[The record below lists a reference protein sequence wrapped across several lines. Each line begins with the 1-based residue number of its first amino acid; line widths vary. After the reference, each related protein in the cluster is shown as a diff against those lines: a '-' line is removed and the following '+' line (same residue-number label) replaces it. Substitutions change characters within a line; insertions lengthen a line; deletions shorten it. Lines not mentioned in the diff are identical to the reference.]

1 MSYLSLCS
9 RLNYSRLTH
18 ILLSKRVLL
27 HVSAI
32 VYGDSWWFVFG
43 NMETHTHTYICIL
56 CMVGSDPK
64 NSSNFLTSLLTFLLC
79 GHPRGRA
86 SDAWYLTWTEK
97 NRGTIK
103 SCLNSGLLE
112 FARVCLFVFPLFA
125 SSQNRVYES
134 SEAAAIFFFLPTAGG
149 NCPTWMVKASRACQ
163 TSLTFFLE
171 VWFSFFLN

>member
-1 MSYLSLCS
+1 MHPGTEITGYATWLVGWLPAMAWSRWIQSLGMVEPCLGPIATIS
-9 RLNYSRLTH
+9 RRESQDLLTFYWVSECYCMLYSNSLRWFMM
-18 ILLSKRVLL
+18 IC
-27 HVSAI
+27 I
-32 VYGDSWWFVFG
+32 WQYG
-43 NMETHTHTYICIL
+43 NTHTYNIYTIYICIL

-125 SSQNRVYES
+125 SSQNRV
-134 SEAAAIFFFLPTAGG
+134 
-149 NCPTWMVKASRACQ
+149 
-163 TSLTFFLE
+163 
-171 VWFSFFLN
+171 